1 MTPHPMF
8 FRVLRTALGLIAVIA
23 SGTVLAQV
31 SPDKFSEAEKRLF
44 TDTHLKNV
52 SAPSTI
58 EYVFKKRGSL
68 EPVVDDRVTLQLKS
82 QTGDVKAVSVK
93 FLSNERALSLPDLD
107 DATSNP
113 LIMFFLERD
122 VREMNRLTK
131 GSMSYYRKR
140 LRMALAETARVR
152 PTSAIVDGKTVK
164 AIEVSIDPFKDDP
177 ARGRYEK
184 FANKTYTFVLSEGA
198 PGGIVE
204 LRSEMTERAATAPTD
219 SPPIMVLE
227 SITFSGRGKL

>member
-1 MTPHPMF
+1 MKTIPMF
-8 FRVLRTALGLIAVIA
+8 MHALRLTLSLLMLASAGTALAE
-23 SGTVLAQV
+23 V
-31 SPDKFSEAEKRLF
+31 SPDQFSEAEKRLF

-52 SAPSTI
+52 SAPSTL

-68 EPVVDDRVTLQLKS
+68 EPVVDDRVSLLVKS
-82 QTGDVKAVSVK
+82 QTGETKAVSVK
-93 FLSNERALSLPDLD
+93 FLSNDRALSLPDLD

-113 LIMFFLERD
+113 IIMFFLERD

-140 LRMALAETARVR
+140 LRMAIAENARVR
-152 PTSAIVDGKTVK
+152 PTSAVVDGKTVK
-164 AIEVSIDPFKDDP
+164 ATEVSIEPFKDDP
-177 ARGRYEK
+177 ARSRYEK
-184 FANKTYTFVLSEGA
+184 FANKSYTFVLSEAA

-219 SPPIMVLE
+219 TPPIMVLE
-227 SITFSGRGKL
+227 SITFSSRGKL